1 MKKDYKDRFYRNLV
15 RAKDLVSFQVVV
27 KETDLWISAEKRLE
41 KEALDLVL
49 NARHQLESYIGGHPD
64 FLAALAPY
72 PPDPFAP
79 PMVKEMIESTRAVG
93 VGPMA
98 SVAGAVAQQVAL
110 GLLARTKQVI
120 VENGGDIFAKADRA
134 LTVSIFAGG
143 SPLSER
149 IGLSIDPNKMPLGV
163 CTSSGTVGHSLS
175 YGKADVACVLS
186 PSAVLADGAATA
198 LCNRIRS
205 KRDLKGIAAWAQ
217 GVHGISGALVIL
229 GDQMATWGDIE
240 LVAL

>member
-1 MKKDYKDRFYRNLV
+1 MKKEYRERSYRNRV
-15 RAKDLVSFQVVV
+15 QAKDLVSFQVMV

-41 KEALDLVL
+41 KEARDLVL
-49 NARHQLESYIGGHPD
+49 NSRHQLESYISSHPD
-64 FLAALAPY
+64 FLTALAPY

-98 SVAGAVAQQVAL
+98 SVAGAIAQHVAA
-110 GLLARTKQVI
+110 GLLDRTNQVI

-134 LTVSIFAGG
+134 LTIAIFAGD

-149 IGLSIDPNKMPLGV
+149 IGLSIDAKNMPLGV
-163 CTSSGTVGHSLS
+163 CSSSGTVGHSLS
-175 YGKADVACVLS
+175 MGAADVACILS

-205 KRDLKGIAAWAQ
+205 KRDLKGIATWAQ
-217 GVHGISGALVIL
+217 SIKGILGALVIL

-240 LVAL
+240 LVGL